1 MTTALLFPGP
11 MTIALV
17 SSIVLAVALFTLPDT
32 PLLLATS
39 ALGGFAVAVVGL
51 IAPLVAGPGAGIQA
65 ANGVLAA
72 VAATAGALSTRG
84 YLGSQPFSN

>member
-51 IAPLVAGPGAGIQA
+51 IAPLVGGQEPGSRQQMGCSQRSLPQPGRSRRAG
-65 ANGVLAA
+65 
-72 VAATAGALSTRG
+72 T
-84 YLGSQPFSN
+84 